1 MFENLREDTRKLKLI
16 KTKGFPWYV
25 IESLLFENGYQA
37 VVLYRMASWF
47 KRRGIPFFG
56 PFLARLSLFLN
67 GVDISPGA
75 RIGPGLMIVHGV
87 GLVIGNEARIGADAM
102 LLHQVTIGAP
112 AYERR
117 GHMPN
122 LGDNVFV
129 AAGSRLIGDIEIGDN
144 VFIGANS
151 VVTQDVPADSRVV
164 SEAGVKIVAR
174 KQRGPEPEPEPE
186 PEPGAD
192 EPRQS

>member
-1 MFENLREDTRKLKLI
+1 MFDNLRADTRKLKLI
-16 KTKGFPWYV
+16 KTKRAPWYV

-47 KRRGIPFFG
+47 KGHGVPFFG
-56 PFLARLSLFLN
+56 PFLARLSLFLT
-67 GVDISPGA
+67 GVDVSPGA

-87 GLVIGNEARIGADAM
+87 GLVIGNQARIGADAM

-117 GHMPN
+117 GHMPK

-151 VVTQDVPADSRVV
+151 VVTRDIPANSRVV
-164 SEAGVKIVAR
+164 SEAPLKIVPRA
-174 KQRGPEPEPEPE
+174 GE
-186 PEPGAD
+186 EPGD
-192 EPRQS
+192 SEPPQS